1 MSKSDGHTTDTKLP
15 SPNGLN
21 GVTLSPLS
29 ADSNVQSMAVRY
41 PVSRDDE
48 VCRWDAHPMRS
59 RVALLYS

>member
-41 PVSRDDE
+41 PVSRDDNP
-48 VCRWDAHPMRS
+48 RLTRFAAGMHIP
-59 RVALLYS
+59 